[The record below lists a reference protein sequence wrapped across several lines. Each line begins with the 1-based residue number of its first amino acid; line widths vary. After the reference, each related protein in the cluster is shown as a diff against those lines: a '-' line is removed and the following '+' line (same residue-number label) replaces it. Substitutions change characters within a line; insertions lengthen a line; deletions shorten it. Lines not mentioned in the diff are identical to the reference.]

1 MAVPSRPA
9 AGAPIESAWGSVVHD
24 AVVAMDLQAGNA
36 SVVVSASAAASI
48 VVTFPRPFAAPP
60 VVTTATGPLGTSL
73 WVVTV
78 LAVTATQVTL
88 NATTKTGA
96 TASATVP
103 MMWMAY
109 GPRA

>member
-1 MAVPSRPA
+1 MAVPTRPA
-9 AGAPIESAWGSVVHD
+9 AGAPIESAWGDIVHD
-24 AVVAMDLQAGNA
+24 SIAAMDLQAGTA
-36 SVVVSASAAASI
+36 SVVVSAAAAGST

-96 TASATVP
+96 TGSATVP
-103 MMWMAY
+103 MMWIAY
-109 GPRA
+109 GTRA